1 MEFNEK
7 LTKLRKEANLS
18 QEQLAAKIFVSRTL
32 ITKYESG
39 SVFPTDE
46 NLKKIAEVFEVE
58 VKDILSDEE
67 KSEIVQKS
75 YKNLNKFW
83 MLLAISMIVI
93 CVLLLVFSLLPFY
106 KYGHYVYPIPPGQ
119 DQPDFVHGYTS
130 IVASTLRYG
139 NPISLIN
146 IIFFVA
152 SIIAS
157 VLTFTNLDNK
167 SRKIVRIVSLSL
179 FALSI
184 VLFFFSLGSMVSLM
198 STSDFQM
205 NSRISG

>member
-7 LTKLRKEANLS
+7 LTKLRKEAGLS

-46 NLKKIAEVFEVE
+46 NLKKIADVLEVD

-75 YKNLNKFW
+75 YQNLSKFC
-83 MLLAISMIVI
+83 MILEICVIVI
-93 CVLLLVFSLLPFY
+93 SVLLLVLSLIPFY
-106 KYGHYVYPIPPGQ
+106 KYGHYVYPIPEGQ
-119 DQPDFVHGYTS
+119 SQPDFIHGYVS
-130 IVASTLRYG
+130 IISSTLRFG

-146 IIFFVA
+146 VILFVA
-152 SIIAS
+152 SIISA
-157 VLTFTNLDNK
+157 VLTFTNLN
-167 SRKIVRIVSLSL
+167 RKTIRIIRIVSLSL
-179 FALSI
+179 FAISI
-184 VLFFFSLGSMVSLM
+184 ILFFFSFGAMFDLVS
-198 STSDFQM
+198 TNDFQM

>member
-7 LTKLRKEANLS
+7 LTKLRKEAGLS

-46 NLKKIAEVFEVE
+46 NLKKIAEVLEVE

-67 KSEIVQKS
+67 KSKIVQKS

-83 MLLAISMIVI
+83 MILQISMIVI
-93 CVLLLVFSLLPFY
+93 CVLLLVFSLIPFY
-106 KYGHYVYPIPPGQ
+106 RYGHYVYPIPEGQ
-119 DQPDFVHGYTS
+119 SQPDFIHGYAS
-130 IVASTLRYG
+130 IISSTLKDG

-146 IIFFVA
+146 VVFFVA
-152 SIIAS
+152 SIISS
-157 VLTFTNLDNK
+157 VLTFANLNIK

-179 FALSI
+179 FAVSI
-184 VLFFFSLGSMVSLM
+184 ILFFFSFGSMISLM
-198 STSDFQM
+198 STNDFQM